1 MRRLVKCPNCR
12 TCLVISVFV
21 PPPVVTFETAAESP
35 VLAGESQVPLTVR
48 IERLLEKAGRR
59 GMTRREIQQ
68 RLKGVKV
75 DSIVEAIWPLHE
87 AGAVEEERRGQRTA
101 KGLSGKLFYILKAAA
116 WKEAVEADEAS
127 VKSDTDAS

>member
-1 MRRLVKCPNCR
+1 MNRLVKCPNCR

-35 VLAGESQVPLTVR
+35 VLNVEAQVPLAVR

-68 RLKGVKV
+68 RLRGVKV
-75 DSIVEAIWPLHE
+75 DAIIEALWPLLE
-87 AGAVEEERRGQRTA
+87 AGTVDEEQRGRQT
-101 KGLSGKLFYILKAAA
+101 FYILKAAA